1 MFGFLLKKRTD
12 VKIFV
17 QKYGNFVQNCKL
29 QGQSKFFIKVIFVR
43 SRLGR
48 HDIMAY
54 YEKVL
59 LYAYPHLEDLA
70 RQIDKLVLKRA
81 LSSFSNYTSCE
92 SQCETILGMSDQKVR
107 LLALKTRLDEILTRL
122 TEYEMELL
130 EYKYFKRKPRSSFSD
145 FDSTSRQYFRRQLK
159 LTEKISFLLNK
170 SGMTEKWFNENYLDI
185 DFMKLL
191 LTRVIEYENNGNIK
205 KNKRKKV

>member
-1 MFGFLLKKRTD
+1 
-12 VKIFV
+12 
-17 QKYGNFVQNCKL
+17 
-29 QGQSKFFIKVIFVR
+29 
-43 SRLGR
+43 
-48 HDIMAY
+48 MAY

-81 LSSFSNYTSCE
+81 LGSFSNYTSCE

-107 LLALKTRLDEILTRL
+107 LLALKTRLDEILTCL

-130 EYKYFKRKPRSSFSD
+130 EYKYFKRKPKSSFCD

-159 LTEKISFLLNK
+159 LTEKISFLLNR

-191 LTRVIEYENNGNIK
+191 LKRVIEYENNGNIK
-205 KNKRKKV
+205 KIKRNNA